1 MKYRIRNNWL
11 LFLYAFNIITEFLN
25 FHIASILKLDIGF
38 DTWNNI

>member
-1 MKYRIRNNWL
+1 MKYRIWNNRL
-11 LFLYAFNIITEFLN
+11 LFLYASNIFIEFLN